1 MDKYFDNTPILKA
14 VFKWKWHIIVITIV
28 SAILGAIFSGPKFI
42 TPKYKSEAIVYPSGR
57 AEFSDETFTEQMLQ
71 VMESQEI
78 LDSVAKSFN
87 LMKHYEIDENYQY
100 AKTALI
106 GEYRDN
112 VSISKTPYDAVKI
125 KVLDKDPEMACAM
138 VNEIIRL
145 YNVKFGEI
153 FKKKKW
159 EFAKMYEKN
168 LARKYGF
175 IDSLKRELAQ
185 IAGDG
190 NMINYL
196 YLSKG
201 NSIAYFSEG
210 KDNNAE
216 DIANAI
222 ALVELI
228 ASETAAYSEIKI
240 EYEREIRQAEGD
252 ITYLN
257 LVSKPFVA
265 EKKTYPVRW
274 IIVALCGISA
284 FLLSVLTVIS
294 IEKFYVKE

>member
-78 LDSVAKSFN
+78 LDSVAKNFN

>member
-14 VFKWKWHIIVITIV
+14 IFKFKWHIIAITIL
-28 SAILGAIFSGPKFI
+28 AAALGAFFSGPNFI
-42 TPKYKSEAIVYPSGR
+42 TPKYKSEAVVYPNGR

-71 VMESQEI
+71 VMDSQEI
-78 LDSVAKSFN
+78 LDSVAEAFD
-87 LMKHYEIDENYQY
+87 LMQHYKIDNNYQF

-106 GEYRDN
+106 GEYRDR

-125 KVLDKDPEMACAM
+125 KVLDEDPEIACAM

-145 YNVKFGEI
+145 YNVKFSEI
-153 FKKKKW
+153 HKSKKW
-159 EFAKMYEKN
+159 ENVRMYEKN
-168 LARKYGF
+168 LARKYNF
-175 IDSLKRELAQ
+175 IDSLKRDLAQ
-185 IAGDG
+185 IANNG

-210 KDNNAE
+210 ENNNAE

-240 EYEREIRQAEGD
+240 EYEREIRQADGD

-257 LVSKPFVA
+257 VVSKPFVA
-265 EKKTYPVRW
+265 EKKSYPVRW

-284 FLLSVLTVIS
+284 FLLSVWFGYS
-294 IEKFYVKE
+294 QP

>member
-14 VFKWKWHIIVITIV
+14 IFKFKWHIIAITIIAAV
-28 SAILGAIFSGPKFI
+28 LGAFFSGPKFI
-42 TPKYKSEAIVYPSGR
+42 TPKYKSEAIVYPNGR
-57 AEFSDETFTEQMLQ
+57 SEFSDETFTEQMLQ

-78 LDSVAKSFN
+78 LDSVAEVFD
-87 LMKHYEIDENYQY
+87 LMSHYKIDKNYQF

-106 GEYRDN
+106 GEYRDR

-125 KVLDKDPEMACAM
+125 KVLDKDPEIACAM

-145 YNVKFGEI
+145 YNVKFSEI
-153 FKKKKW
+153 HKNKKW
-159 EFAKMYEKN
+159 ENARMYEKN
-168 LARKYGF
+168 LARKYNF
-175 IDSLKRELAQ
+175 IDSLKRDLAQ
-185 IAGDG
+185 IANNG

-210 KDNNAE
+210 ENNNAE

-240 EYEREIRQAEGD
+240 EYEREIRQADGD

-257 LVSKPFVA
+257 VVSKPFVA
-265 EKKTYPVRW
+265 EKKSYPVRW

-294 IEKFYVKE
+294 IETFFVKE

>member
-14 VFKWKWHIIVITIV
+14 IFKFKWHIIAITIL
-28 SAILGAIFSGPKFI
+28 AAALGAFFSGPKFI
-42 TPKYKSEAIVYPSGR
+42 TPKYKSEAVVYPNGR

-71 VMESQEI
+71 VMDSQEI
-78 LDSVAKSFN
+78 LDSVAEAFD
-87 LMKHYEIDENYQY
+87 LMQHYKIDNDYQF

-106 GEYRDN
+106 GEYRDR

-125 KVLDKDPEMACAM
+125 KVLDEDPEIACAM

-145 YNVKFGEI
+145 YNVKFSEI
-153 FKKKKW
+153 HKSKKW
-159 EFAKMYEKN
+159 ENVRMYEKN
-168 LARKYGF
+168 LARKYNF
-175 IDSLKRELAQ
+175 IDSLKRDLAQ
-185 IAGDG
+185 IANNG

-210 KDNNAE
+210 ENNNAE

-240 EYEREIRQAEGD
+240 EYEREIRQADGD

-257 LVSKPFVA
+257 VVSKPFVA
-265 EKKTYPVRW
+265 EKKSYPIRW

-284 FLLSVLTVIS
+284 FLLSVLSVIT
-294 IEKFYVKE
+294 IETFYVKE

>member
-1 MDKYFDNTPILKA
+1 M
-14 VFKWKWHIIVITIV
+14 
-28 SAILGAIFSGPKFI
+28 S
-42 TPKYKSEAIVYPSGR
+42 
-57 AEFSDETFTEQMLQ
+57 
-71 VMESQEI
+71 
-78 LDSVAKSFN
+78 
-87 LMKHYEIDENYQY
+87 HYEIDKNYQF

-106 GEYRDN
+106 GEYRDR

-125 KVLDKDPEMACAM
+125 KVLDEDPEIAYAM

-153 FKKKKW
+153 HKTRKW
-159 EFAKMYEKN
+159 ENARMYEKN
-168 LARKYGF
+168 LARKYNF
-175 IDSLKRELAQ
+175 IDSLKRDLAK
-185 IAGDG
+185 IANDG

-216 DIANAI
+216 DIASAI

-240 EYEREIRQAEGD
+240 EYEREIRQADGD

-257 LVSKPFVA
+257 VVSRPFIA
-265 EKKTYPVRW
+265 EKKSYPVRW

-284 FLLSVLTVIS
+284 FILSVLTVIS
-294 IEKFYVKE
+294 IETFYVKE

>member
-1 MDKYFDNTPILKA
+1 MDKYFDNAPILK
-14 VFKWKWHIIVITIV
+14 VIFKFKWHIVAITIIA
-28 SAILGAIFSGPKFI
+28 AILGAVFSGPMFI
-42 TPKYKSEAIVYPSGR
+42 TPKYKSEAIIYPNGLS
-57 AEFSDETFTEQMLQ
+57 EFSDETYTEQMLQ
-71 VMESQEI
+71 IMDSQEI
-78 LDSVAKSFN
+78 MDSVVEIFD
-87 LMKHYEIDENYQY
+87 LMKHYEINPEYAY
-100 AKTALI
+100 AKTVLI
-106 GEYRDN
+106 GEYRDR

-125 KVLDKDPEMACAM
+125 KVLDKDPEIACAM

-145 YNVKFGEI
+145 YNVKFNEI
-153 FKKKKW
+153 HKSKKW
-159 EFAKMYEKN
+159 ENVRLYQKN
-168 LARKYGF
+168 LANKYNF
-175 IDSLKRELAQ
+175 IDSLKRDLAQ
-185 IAGDG
+185 IANDG

-240 EYEREIRQAEGD
+240 EYEQEIRQAEGD
-252 ITYLN
+252 LTYLN
-257 LVSKPFVA
+257 VVSRPFVA
-265 EKKTYPVRW
+265 DKKSYPVRW

-284 FLLSVLTVIS
+284 FLLSVLTVVS
-294 IEKFYVKE
+294 IEKFNVK

>member
-14 VFKWKWHIIVITIV
+14 IFKFKWHIIAITIL
-28 SAILGAIFSGPKFI
+28 AAALGAFFSGPNFI
-42 TPKYKSEAIVYPSGR
+42 TPKYKSEAVVYPNGR

-71 VMESQEI
+71 VMDSQEI
-78 LDSVAKSFN
+78 LDSVAEAFD
-87 LMKHYEIDENYQY
+87 LMQHYKIDNDYQF

-106 GEYRDN
+106 GEYRDR

-125 KVLDKDPEMACAM
+125 KVLDEDPEIACAM

-145 YNVKFGEI
+145 YNVKFSEI
-153 FKKKKW
+153 HKSKKW
-159 EFAKMYEKN
+159 ENVRMYEKN
-168 LARKYGF
+168 LARKYNF
-175 IDSLKRELAQ
+175 IDSLKRDLAQ
-185 IAGDG
+185 IANNG

-210 KDNNAE
+210 ENNNAE

-240 EYEREIRQAEGD
+240 EYEREIRQADGD

-257 LVSKPFVA
+257 VVSKPFVA
-265 EKKTYPVRW
+265 EKKSYPIRW

-284 FLLSVLTVIS
+284 FLLSVLSVIT
-294 IEKFYVKE
+294 IETFYVKE

>member
-1 MDKYFDNTPILKA
+1 
-14 VFKWKWHIIVITIV
+14 
-28 SAILGAIFSGPKFI
+28 
-42 TPKYKSEAIVYPSGR
+42 
-57 AEFSDETFTEQMLQ
+57 
-71 VMESQEI
+71 MESQEI
-78 LDSVAKSFN
+78 LDNIEKNFN

-106 GEYRDN
+106 GEYRDK

>member
-1 MDKYFDNTPILKA
+1 
-14 VFKWKWHIIVITIV
+14 
-28 SAILGAIFSGPKFI
+28 
-42 TPKYKSEAIVYPSGR
+42 
-57 AEFSDETFTEQMLQ
+57 
-71 VMESQEI
+71 
-78 LDSVAKSFN
+78 
-87 LMKHYEIDENYQY
+87 
-100 AKTALI
+100 
-106 GEYRDN
+106 
-112 VSISKTPYDAVKI
+112 
-125 KVLDKDPEMACAM
+125 
-138 VNEIIRL
+138 
-145 YNVKFGEI
+145 
-153 FKKKKW
+153 
-159 EFAKMYEKN
+159 MYEKN

>member
-78 LDSVAKSFN
+78 LDSVAKNFN

-106 GEYRDN
+106 GEYRDK

-138 VNEIIRL
+138 VNEIIRI

>member
-1 MDKYFDNTPILKA
+1 MDKYFNNLPLLKA
-14 VFKWKWHIIVITIV
+14 VFKFKWHIMAITIL
-28 SAILGAIFSGPKFI
+28 AAALGAIFSGPKFI
-42 TPKYKSEAIVYPSGR
+42 TPKYKSEAIVYPNGR
-57 AEFSDETFTEQMLQ
+57 SEFSDETFTEQMLQ

-78 LDSVAKSFN
+78 LDSVAETFD
-87 LMKHYEIDENYQY
+87 LMSHYEIDKNYQF

-106 GEYRDN
+106 GEYRDR

-125 KVLDKDPEMACAM
+125 KVLDEDPEIAYAM

-153 FKKKKW
+153 HKTRKW
-159 EFAKMYEKN
+159 ENARMYEKN
-168 LARKYGF
+168 LARKYNF
-175 IDSLKRELAQ
+175 IDSLKRDLAK
-185 IAGDG
+185 IANDG

-210 KDNNAE
+210 KDNNAG
-216 DIANAI
+216 DIASAI

-240 EYEREIRQAEGD
+240 EYEREIRQADGD

-257 LVSKPFVA
+257 VVSRPFIA
-265 EKKTYPVRW
+265 EKKSYPVRW

-284 FLLSVLTVIS
+284 FILSVLTVIS
-294 IEKFYVKE
+294 IETFYVKE

>member
-1 MDKYFDNTPILKA
+1 MDKYFNNLPLLKA
-14 VFKWKWHIIVITIV
+14 VFKFKWHIMAITIL
-28 SAILGAIFSGPKFI
+28 AAALGAIFSGPKFI
-42 TPKYKSEAIVYPSGR
+42 TPKYKSEAIVYPNGR
-57 AEFSDETFTEQMLQ
+57 SEFSDETFTEQMLQ

-78 LDSVAKSFN
+78 LDSVAETFD
-87 LMKHYEIDENYQY
+87 LMSHYEIDKNYQF

-106 GEYRDN
+106 GEYRDR

-125 KVLDKDPEMACAM
+125 KVLDEDPEIAYAM

-145 YNVKFGEI
+145 YNVKFSEI
-153 FKKKKW
+153 HKTRKW
-159 EFAKMYEKN
+159 ENARMYEKN
-168 LARKYGF
+168 LARKYNF
-175 IDSLKRELAQ
+175 IDSLKRDLAK
-185 IAGDG
+185 IANDG

-210 KDNNAE
+210 KDNKAE
-216 DIANAI
+216 DIASAI

-240 EYEREIRQAEGD
+240 EYEREIRQADGD

-257 LVSKPFVA
+257 VVSRPFIA
-265 EKKTYPVRW
+265 EKKSYPVRW

-284 FLLSVLTVIS
+284 FILSVLTVIS
-294 IEKFYVKE
+294 IETFYVKE

>member
-14 VFKWKWHIIVITIV
+14 IFKFKWHIIAITIL
-28 SAILGAIFSGPKFI
+28 AAALGAFFSGPNFI
-42 TPKYKSEAIVYPSGR
+42 TPKYKSEAVVYPNGR

-71 VMESQEI
+71 VMDSQEI
-78 LDSVAKSFN
+78 LDSVAEAFD
-87 LMKHYEIDENYQY
+87 LMQHYKIDNDYQF

-106 GEYRDN
+106 GEYRDR

-125 KVLDKDPEMACAM
+125 KVLDEDPEIACAM

-145 YNVKFGEI
+145 YNVKFSEI
-153 FKKKKW
+153 HKSKKW
-159 EFAKMYEKN
+159 ENVRMYEKN
-168 LARKYGF
+168 LARKYNF
-175 IDSLKRELAQ
+175 IDSLKRDLAQ
-185 IAGDG
+185 IANNG

-210 KDNNAE
+210 ENNNAE

-240 EYEREIRQAEGD
+240 EYEREIRQADGD

-257 LVSKPFVA
+257 VVSKPFVA
-265 EKKTYPVRW
+265 EKKSYPVRW

-284 FLLSVLTVIS
+284 FLLSVLYVIT
-294 IEKFYVKE
+294 IETLYLKE

>member
-78 LDSVAKSFN
+78 LDSVAKNFN

-106 GEYRDN
+106 GEYRDK

>member
-1 MDKYFDNTPILKA
+1 MDKYFNNLPLLKA
-14 VFKWKWHIIVITIV
+14 VFKFKWHIMAITIL
-28 SAILGAIFSGPKFI
+28 AAALGAIFSGPKFI
-42 TPKYKSEAIVYPSGR
+42 TPKYKSEAIVYPNGR
-57 AEFSDETFTEQMLQ
+57 SEFSDETFTEQMLQ

-78 LDSVAKSFN
+78 LDSVAETFD
-87 LMKHYEIDENYQY
+87 LMSHYEIDKNYQF

-106 GEYRDN
+106 GEYRDR

-125 KVLDKDPEMACAM
+125 KVLDEDPEIAYAM

-153 FKKKKW
+153 HKTRKL
-159 EFAKMYEKN
+159 ENARMYEKN
-168 LARKYGF
+168 LARKYNF
-175 IDSLKRELAQ
+175 IDSLKRDLAK
-185 IAGDG
+185 ITNDG

-216 DIANAI
+216 DIASAI

-240 EYEREIRQAEGD
+240 EYEREIRQADAD

-257 LVSKPFVA
+257 VVSRPFIA
-265 EKKTYPVRW
+265 EKKSYPVRW

-284 FLLSVLTVIS
+284 FILSVLTVIS
-294 IEKFYVKE
+294 IETFYVKE

>member
-14 VFKWKWHIIVITIV
+14 IFKFKWHIIAITIIAAV
-28 SAILGAIFSGPKFI
+28 LGAFFSGPKFI
-42 TPKYKSEAIVYPSGR
+42 TPKYKSEAIVYPNGR
-57 AEFSDETFTEQMLQ
+57 SEFSDETFTEQMLQ

-78 LDSVAKSFN
+78 LDSVAEVFD
-87 LMKHYEIDENYQY
+87 LMSHYKIDKNYQF

-106 GEYRDN
+106 GEYRDR

-125 KVLDKDPEMACAM
+125 KVLDKDPEIACAM

-145 YNVKFGEI
+145 YNVKFSEI
-153 FKKKKW
+153 HKNKKW
-159 EFAKMYEKN
+159 ENARMYEKN
-168 LARKYGF
+168 LARKYNF
-175 IDSLKRELAQ
+175 IDSLKRDLAQ
-185 IAGDG
+185 IANNG

-210 KDNNAE
+210 ENNNAE

-240 EYEREIRQAEGD
+240 EYEREIRQADGD

-257 LVSKPFVA
+257 VVSKPFVA
-265 EKKTYPVRW
+265 EKKSYPVRW

-284 FLLSVLTVIS
+284 FLLSVI
-294 IEKFYVKE
+294 

>member
-14 VFKWKWHIIVITIV
+14 IFKFKWHIIAITIL
-28 SAILGAIFSGPKFI
+28 AAALGAFFSGPNFI
-42 TPKYKSEAIVYPSGR
+42 TPKYKSEAVVYPNGR

-71 VMESQEI
+71 VMDSQEI
-78 LDSVAKSFN
+78 LDSVAEAFD
-87 LMKHYEIDENYQY
+87 LMQHYKIDNDYQF

-106 GEYRDN
+106 GEYRDR

-125 KVLDKDPEMACAM
+125 KVLDEDPEIACAM

-145 YNVKFGEI
+145 YNVKFSEI
-153 FKKKKW
+153 HKSKKW
-159 EFAKMYEKN
+159 ENVRMYEKN
-168 LARKYGF
+168 LARKYNF
-175 IDSLKRELAQ
+175 IDSLKRDLAQ
-185 IAGDG
+185 IANNG

-210 KDNNAE
+210 ENNNAE

-240 EYEREIRQAEGD
+240 EYEREIRQADGD

-257 LVSKPFVA
+257 VVSKPFVA
-265 EKKTYPVRW
+265 EKKSYPVRW

-294 IEKFYVKE
+294 IETFFVKE